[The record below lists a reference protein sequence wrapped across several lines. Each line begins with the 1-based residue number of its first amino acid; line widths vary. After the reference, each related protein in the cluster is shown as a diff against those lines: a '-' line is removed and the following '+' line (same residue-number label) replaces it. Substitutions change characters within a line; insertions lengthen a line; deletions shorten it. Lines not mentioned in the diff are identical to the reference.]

1 VVVAFRA
8 LFQARHKGDKLFIRK
23 RKIDFI
29 VALEQT
35 KKKLF
40 LTKLFCV
47 KTLDLLLN

>member
-8 LFQARHKGDKLFIRK
+8 LFQARHNGDKLFIRI

-35 KKKLF
+35 KKIVFDECCFASKP
-40 LTKLFCV
+40 
-47 KTLDLLLN
+47 